1 MNKTQKVAW
10 FQLIVIAL
18 AAVASVI
25 NSFLYM
31 HKYGYSFSKAWWFG
45 TVWPVIICIFLV
57 VFATTFSKTFSK
69 FYRKKGEILFDE
81 RDLLIQRQASRFGY
95 AAAFVFFVASFVIT
109 SKVVG
114 MDTLIPV
121 YWLARF
127 FLGGWLAMA
136 VAHAITI
143 LVCYKFGFT
152 NGEN

>member
-18 AAVASVI
+18 AVVASVG
-25 NSFLYM
+25 NSFFYM
-31 HKYGYSFSKAWWFG
+31 YKYEYSFSKAWWFG
-45 TVWPVIICIFLV
+45 TGWPTIICVFLV
-57 VFATTFSKTFSK
+57 VFATTFSK
-69 FYRKKGEILFDE
+69 FYRQKGEIPFDE

-95 AAAFVFFVASFVIT
+95 AAAFIFFVASFIIT

-114 MDTLIPV
+114 MDTLIPA

-127 FLGGWLAMA
+127 FLGGWLTMA

-143 LVCYKFGFT
+143 LVCYKFGLT
-152 NGEN
+152 NGKN

>member
-10 FQLIVIAL
+10 FHLIVIIL

-45 TVWPVIICIFLV
+45 TGWPIIICVFLG
-57 VFATTFSKTFSK
+57 VFTTTFSK

-95 AAAFVFFVASFVIT
+95 TAAFAFFVASFVIT

-114 MDTLIPV
+114 MDTLIPA

-127 FLGGWLAMA
+127 FLGGCLSMA

-152 NGEN
+152 NGKN

>member
-1 MNKTQKVAW
+1 MNRTQKVAG

-18 AAVASVI
+18 AVVASMI
-25 NSFLYM
+25 ISFLYM
-31 HKYGYSFSKAWWFG
+31 HKHGYSFTRAWWFG
-45 TVWPVIICIFLV
+45 TIWPIIICVFLV
-57 VFATTFSKTFSK
+57 VFVTTFSK

-95 AAAFVFFVASFVIT
+95 TAAFAFFVASFVIT

-114 MDTLIPV
+114 MDTLIPT

-127 FLGGWLAMA
+127 FLGGWLSMA
-136 VAHAITI
+136 VTHAITI

-152 NGEN
+152 NGKK